1 MGKIALVFPGQGS
14 QYVGMGKEL
23 YENNEVAKKVMD
35 KANDALH
42 MDLLDIMFNGPD
54 SELTKTENTQPSIVT
69 LSIALLEALKSEID
83 FDYDGCA
90 GLSLGEY
97 AALVAANSME
107 FEDAVK
113 LVKKRG
119 KYMQEAVPV
128 GTGGMAAILGFDRE
142 SLSEVVKDAS
152 TENEVVEVANFNSP
166 GQIVISGELNAVQ
179 RAVELCKER
188 GAKKS
193 VMLNVSAPFHSSMLK
208 PAGIKLGNEL
218 EGVRFNSLK
227 VPVIANANAGYYEGD
242 FKDLLIK
249 QVSSSVLWEDSIEKL
264 IEDGYDTFVEIGPG
278 KTLKGFIKKIS
289 STKKVDVKIHNIE
302 DSKSLNEFVKLAKEG
317 EI

>member
-23 YENNEVAKKVMD
+23 YESNEVARSVMD
-35 KANDALH
+35 KANDSLH

-54 SELTKTENTQPSIVT
+54 SELTKTENTQPAIVT
-69 LSIALLEALKSEID
+69 LSIALFEALKSEID
-83 FDYDGCA
+83 FEYDGCA

-97 AALVAANSME
+97 AALVAANSIK

-128 GTGGMAAILGFDRE
+128 GTGGMAAILGFGRE
-142 SLSEVVKDAS
+142 PLSEVVKEAS
-152 TENEVVEVANFNSP
+152 TEEEVVEVANFNSP

-179 RAVELCKER
+179 RAVELCKEK

-193 VMLNVSAPFHSSMLK
+193 VMLNVSAPFHSSMLV
-208 PAGIKLGNEL
+208 PAGIKLKNEL

-227 VPVIANANAGYYEGD
+227 VPVIANANADYYD
-242 FKDLLIK
+242 NNPKDLLIK

-278 KTLKGFIKKIS
+278 KTLRGFIKKIA
-289 STKKVDVKIHNIE
+289 STKKADVKIYNIE
-302 DSKSLNEFVKLAKEG
+302 DSKSLSDFVNLVKAG

>member
-23 YENNEVAKKVMD
+23 YENNEIAKKVMD

-42 MDLLDIMFNGPD
+42 IDLLNIMFNGPD

-69 LSIALLEALKSEID
+69 LSIALLEALKSEVD
-83 FDYDGCA
+83 FDYHGCA

-97 AALVAANSME
+97 AALVAADSME

-128 GTGGMAAILGFDRE
+128 GTGGMAAILGFDRDP
-142 SLSEVVKDAS
+142 LNEVVKEAS
-152 TENEVVEVANFNSP
+152 NQNEVVEVANFNSP

-188 GAKKS
+188 GAKKAI
-193 VMLNVSAPFHSSMLK
+193 MLNVSAPFHSSMLK

-218 EGVRFNSLK
+218 EDVRFNSLK
-227 VPVIANANAGYYEGD
+227 VPVIANANAEYYEENP
-242 FKDLLIK
+242 KDLLIK
-249 QVSSSVLWEDSIEKL
+249 QVSSSVLWEDSIERL

-278 KTLKGFIKKIS
+278 KTLKGFIKKIA
-289 STKKVDVKIHNIE
+289 STKKVDVKIYNIE
-302 DSKSLNEFVKLAKEG
+302 NSESLNEFVKLAKEG